1 MKPREIILA
10 LLLFMAASTACKSPV
25 QNRNVALHRAALASS
40 ATDYNLTA
48 QLAADGI
55 IPNERPASM
64 RFWLNGEPVPR
75 EEADWL
81 LDERD
86 KSKFTMDLNSFVLEL
101 KCEGCSVYTD
111 AVGYYATFMCKNT
124 ISYAPFSYT
133 ILATLDGESWSE
145 VGKWEGTLSRK
156 EVEEGG
162 GSINLFAPV
171 PEGEYRGFKLLASCQ
186 TASQF
191 TFNEW
196 KFFRDSK
203 QIEVRP
209 SSVFSSWWVSRSGKD
224 EWLYVD
230 LGART
235 KLSLM
240 KLFWHNPPVSGSVL
254 ASDDALHWKKIANL
268 EGASSYTRSGV
279 PDEIALKGSARYV
292 KLKLDVT
299 SDLEPFSLAEIE
311 IYGNNGLE
319 PRESAWHVARAS
331 EKDDSEAWLPATVP
345 GTVLTSYLDDGAVP
359 DPFYGDNNTQISE
372 SYFLSDFIYRG
383 TMSLDEKKDRVW
395 LNFDGINWK
404 ADVSLNGTA
413 VGRIEGAFT
422 DAHFDVTDIAVN
434 GDNAIEVYIHRPD
447 HPGSNKADTYAR
459 CARNGGKLGADNP
472 TFHATVGWDWMPSVH
487 DRNIGIWNDVYFSTS
502 GVVGVLDPVVR
513 TTLNPDG
520 SADVLLEATLA
531 NHSPEALDVQ
541 WTASLGEYEVE
552 ENAFVPAG
560 GRVSVSRTLNVEAP
574 RLWWPNGYGA
584 QELYDVRMAASLEG
598 AVSDSLTFKT
608 GLRQVTY
615 DTSEGRLSI
624 YVNGRRFI
632 ARGGNWGFPE
642 ALMRY
647 SDEDYDKAVGLEA
660 GENFNIIRNWV
671 GQTGDMAFYEACD
684 RYGVMVWQDFWLAN
698 PVDGPEPDDEGMFMK
713 NADNYVRR
721 IRNHPCI
728 VLYCGRNEG
737 DPPAGLDKALND
749 LVGRL
754 APDIIYFSDSSRGL
768 VSGHGPYHRRTA
780 LQTFTSW
787 GQGKFH
793 SELGM
798 PNVPNYE
805 SLVKFIPED
814 HLWPQDDVWGY
825 HNYTLES
832 AQKVGTFNAA
842 VERMFGT
849 PADAEQ
855 FCEWAQWVN
864 YDGYRA
870 IFESRSAERRG
881 LTLWMSHS
889 SWPDLVFFTY
899 DYYFDTD
906 GGYFGCKKA
915 CEPLHIMWNPAARRV
930 EVVNSSAGNLT
941 GLVAKAEILDMYGNV
956 LDSVQKELESRED
969 STVPCFPLTGPSGQ
983 EVYYYKLS
991 LTGADGLLSENFYVL
1006 GRETDNFKAL
1016 RSLPESKLRST
1027 VADDGNGGAI
1037 LTLENVSDVPAMMVR
1052 IIARDAKTG
1061 EQVLPAV
1068 ISDNYFHLM
1077 PGEKKTIS
1085 IRSWDGAAK
1094 VFPEIRAFNG

>member
-1 MKPREIILA
+1 MNVKTALLIFLA
-10 LLLFMAASTACKSPV
+10 LTVACSNPLSE
-25 QNRNVALHRAALASS
+25 RNAALHRAALASS

-48 QLAADGI
+48 QLVTDGI
-55 IPNERPASM
+55 VSKEEPASM
-64 RFWLNGEPVPR
+64 RFHLNGEPVPR

-86 KSKFTMDLNSFVLEL
+86 KSKFTMPLNSFELEL
-101 KCEGCSVYTD
+101 KCTGCSVYTD
-111 AVGYYATFMCKNT
+111 AVCYYATFLCKNT
-124 ISYAPFSYT
+124 ISYAPYSYT
-133 ILATLDGESWSE
+133 ILATDDGESWFE
-145 VGKWEGTLSRK
+145 AGRWEGTLSSR
-156 EVEEGG
+156 EVEAGG
-162 GSINLFAPV
+162 GSINLYAPV
-171 PEGEYRGFKLLASCQ
+171 PAGEYCGFKLVASCQ

-196 KFFRDSK
+196 KFYRDGV

-209 SSVFSSWWVSRSGKD
+209 SSVFSSWWVSRTGKD

-235 KLSLM
+235 ALSSMNLY
-240 KLFWHNPPVSGSVL
+240 WHNPPVSGSVL
-254 ASDDALHWKKIANL
+254 VSDDAVSWRKVASL
-268 EGASSYTRSGV
+268 EGASSFTQTGK
-279 PDEIALKGSARYV
+279 PDEIKLKGSARYV
-292 KLKLDVT
+292 KLALDAT
-299 SDLEPFSLAEIE
+299 ADLNPFSLAEIE
-311 IYGNNGLE
+311 IDGSNGLK
-319 PRESAWHVARAS
+319 PRETGWKVARAT
-331 EKDDSEAWLPATVP
+331 EKDNPEAWLPATVP
-345 GTVLTSYLDDGAVP
+345 GTVLVSYLDNGAVP
-359 DPFYGDNNTQISE
+359 DPFYADNNTQISE
-372 SYFLSDFIYRG
+372 SYFLNDFIYRG
-383 TMSLDEKKDRVW
+383 TMRLDGKKDRVW

-422 DAHFDVTDIAVN
+422 DARFDVTEIARE
-434 GDNAIEVYIHRPD
+434 GDNEIEVYIHRPD
-447 HPGSNKADTYAR
+447 HPGSNKADNYAR

-502 GVVGVLDPVVR
+502 GPVNVIDPVVR
-513 TTLNPDG
+513 TSLNADG

-531 NHSPEALDVQ
+531 NRSPEALDAH
-541 WTASLGEYEVE
+541 WTASLGEFGLD
-552 ENAFVPAG
+552 ADAALPAG
-560 GRVSVSRTLNVEAP
+560 GNVTVSRTVKVENP

-584 QELYDVRMAASLEG
+584 QELYDVRMAVETG
-598 AVSDSLTFKT
+598 GGVSDSLSFKT

-615 DTSEGRLSI
+615 DTSDGRLSI
-624 YVNGRRFI
+624 YVNGRRLVG
-632 ARGGNWGFPE
+632 RGGNWGFPE

-647 SDEDYDKAVGLEA
+647 RAGDYDKAVGLEA

-671 GQTGDMAFYEACD
+671 GQTGDMEFYEACD

-698 PVDGPEPDDEGMFMK
+698 PVDGPEPDDEEMFMK

-737 DPPAGLDKALND
+737 NPPAGLDKALRE

-754 APDIIYFSDSSRGL
+754 APDMIYFPDSSRGL

-780 LQTFTSW
+780 LQTFNSW

-814 HLWPQDDVWGY
+814 HLWPQDDMWGY
-825 HNYTLES
+825 HNYTKES
-832 AQKVGTFNAA
+832 AQSIGSFNDA

-849 PADAEQ
+849 PKDAEQ

-915 CEPLHIMWNPAARRV
+915 CEPLHIMWNPSKLRV
-930 EVVNSSAGNLT
+930 EVVNSSAGNLS
-941 GLVAKAEILDMYGNV
+941 GLVARADILDMYGN
-956 LDSVQKELESRED
+956 LLESVEKVISSNED
-969 STVPCFPLTGPSGQ
+969 STVPCFPLSVPEGQ
-983 EVYYYKLS
+983 EVYYYRLT
-991 LTGADGLLSENFYVL
+991 LTGPDALLSENFYVL

-1016 RSLPESKLRST
+1016 RNLPKVRVRCQTEQES
-1027 VADDGNGGAI
+1027 DGTAAV
-1037 LTLENVSDVPAMMVR
+1037 TLENAADVPAMMVR
-1052 IIARDAKTG
+1052 IIARDALTG

-1068 ISDNYFHLM
+1068 ISENYFHLM
-1077 PGEKKTIS
+1077 PGEKKIVT
-1085 IRSWDGAAK
+1085 IRSWDGKTK
-1094 VFPEIRAFNG
+1094 VVPEIKGFNL